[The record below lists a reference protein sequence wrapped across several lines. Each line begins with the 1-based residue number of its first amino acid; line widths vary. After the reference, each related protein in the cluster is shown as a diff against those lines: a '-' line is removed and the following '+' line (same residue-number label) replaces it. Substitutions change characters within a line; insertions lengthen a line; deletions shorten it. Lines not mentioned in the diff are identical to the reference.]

1 MTNPSV
7 LAFERKL
14 DPSDGLFHAGNWE
27 MRDHPQEWRPIALR
41 EKLVRGTNSS
51 RHKTKDQDPAKL
63 DAPIEDPNLQR
74 VDSAMLPPA
83 ADTLRV
89 TFNLR
94 VLPGVGRPSA
104 CNKPDYQQ
112 TLEKAVLGYATTY
125 GFGELSQ
132 RYAYN
137 LANGRFLWR
146 NRFCADEVKIQI
158 HWVRKGVVQSLG
170 SFTAL
175 SLPLREFPTPESATE
190 DLKAV
195 ATAIEQGLSGDRP
208 VFLEVTAFARIG
220 AGQEAYPSQEL
231 IQNPDDSKKV
241 KKSKTLYSVDGV
253 AAMHSQKIGNALRTI
268 DTWYPEADALD
279 LGPIA
284 VEPYGSVTSRGTAYR
299 HPNLKMDFYTL
310 LDNWILKGKA
320 PEPQQQ
326 HFVMAT
332 LIRGGVF
339 SCKKQD

>member
-1 MTNPSV
+1 MIGQHQ
-7 LAFERKL
+7 AEARQM
-14 DPSDGLFHAGNWE
+14 HAGSWE
-27 MRDHPQEWRPIALR
+27 MRDHPQEWRPVALR
-41 EKLVRGTNSS
+41 EKSVRGTNSS

-63 DAPIEDPNLQR
+63 DASIEVPNPQK
-74 VDSAMLPPA
+74 VDTAMLPPD

-104 CNKPDYQQ
+104 CNKQDYQQ
-112 TLEKAVLGYATTY
+112 SLEKTVLGYAATP
-125 GFGELSQ
+125 GFGELSL

-146 NRFCADEVKIQI
+146 NRFCADKVEIRIDNMGVKG
-158 HWVRKGVVQSLG
+158 RQSLG
-170 SFTAL
+170 AFTAL
-175 SLPLREFPTPESATE
+175 SLPLRDFPSPETATE
-190 DLKAV
+190 DLKTV

-220 AGQEAYPSQEL
+220 AGQEAYPSQEF
-231 IQNPDDSKKV
+231 IQNPDDSKKG

-268 DTWYPEADALD
+268 DTWYPKADALD
-279 LGPIA
+279 IGPIA

-299 HPNLKMDFYTL
+299 QPNRKMDFYTL
-310 LDNWILKGKA
+310 LDNWILKEEV
-320 PEPQQQ
+320 PELQQQ

-339 SCKKQD
+339 SDKIKA

>member
-1 MTNPSV
+1 MTMSNPSV

-14 DPSDGLFHAGNWE
+14 DPSDGLFHAGSWE
-27 MRDHPQEWRPIALR
+27 MRDRPQEWRPVALR
-41 EKLVRGTNSS
+41 EKSVRGTNSS

-63 DAPIEDPNLQR
+63 DASIEVPNPQK
-74 VDSAMLPPA
+74 VDTATIPPD
-83 ADTLRV
+83 ADTIRV

-104 CNKPDYQQ
+104 CNNPDYQQ
-112 TLEKAVLGYATTY
+112 SLEKAVLGYVATH
-125 GFGELSQ
+125 GFGELSR

-146 NRFCADEVKIQI
+146 NRFCADAVQIQ
-158 HWVRKGVVQSLG
+158 VRNIGTGAVM
-170 SFTAL
+170 SFDAL
-175 SLPLREFPTPESATE
+175 TLPLRNFQPPDSAVN
-190 DLKAV
+190 DLGAL
-195 ATAIEQGLSGDRP
+195 AAAIEQGLCGDMP
-208 VFLEVTAFARIG
+208 LFFEVTAFARIG
-220 AGQEAYPSQEL
+220 TGQEAYPSQEF
-231 IQNPDDSKKV
+231 IQNPDDSKKG

-268 DTWYPEADALD
+268 DTWYPEAATLD

-299 HPNLKMDFYTL
+299 HPNRKMDFYTL
-310 LDNWILKGKA
+310 LDNWILKEKA
-320 PEPQQQ
+320 PELQQQ

-339 SCKKQD
+339 SKIKD